1 MRKRLWLLFFILYSW
16 GEIHGQ
22 DKIVNPVKWSHEV
35 QHLNDQLYKV
45 VFTATIDDG
54 WAIYSK
60 ETEPDGPI
68 PTTLHFD
75 SSSTFRLPKPWT
87 EIGDKIVG
95 REPLFDNILVTKY
108 KKKLQLEQIIE
119 VLDPTTPVTGYLTY
133 MSCNDKMCL
142 PPTDYDFTLHFNN
155 NKKGSD
161 KPTKNTINNPST
173 PINSSPPKENS
184 SPPADDN
191 GGILKPVKWNFS
203 LQKLS
208 DTLYQA
214 LFTAH
219 IDKGWYVYSN
229 RIEGEGPIP
238 TSVTFEKSEAYY
250 PTGQLE
256 ESGPHRI
263 SGVDPIF
270 GIPIVKYKEEVQFRQ
285 QLVVKDSTKPI
296 TGELEFMTCDD
307 KRCLPPELVPFEL
320 YPSAH
325 AEDHASKET
334 ENNVLING
342 ERIDQ
347 RRESLLKTYK
357 TPLGDCGEEDV
368 VRDKSLLYTFLFGFI
383 GGLLAL
389 LTPCVFPMVPLTV
402 SYFTKGSKDR
412 KSGLRNGILYGLS
425 IVVIY
430 VGLGLLITL
439 FFGATALNDLSTNA
453 FANVLFFVIFV
464 IFALSFFGFFE
475 LTLPSSWAS
484 KTDALAERGGYI
496 GIFFMAFTLAIVS
509 FSCTGPIIGA
519 ALVQSA
525 TTSMVGPF
533 FVMLGFSLALALP
546 FGLFA
551 AFPAWLN
558 SLPRSGGWMN
568 TVKVVLGFL
577 ELALAFKFL
586 SVADMTMHWGILK
599 YETFMLIWILIFGAM
614 AAYLFGWIRFP
625 HDPPKPKISLP
636 RKVFAFATALF
647 TLYLA
652 SGFLRNPQTHTYY
665 SLKALSGLA
674 PPAHYNIF
682 MKSDSVAADIK
693 SKYPS
698 YGKCANNLNCFKN
711 YYEAIEYAKEVG
723 KPILLDFTG
732 YGCVNC
738 RKVEEHIWTDKR
750 VWHKLNNDFILVSL
764 YVDDKRALDKELW
777 SEVQNKKL
785 RRKGDIWSDFQIANF
800 RQNTQPLYVMITPDE
815 KVLAKPRGYKEG
827 ADEYNAYL
835 ECGLKHFQEYY
846 NNSKQK
852 SQSN

>member
-1 MRKRLWLLFFILYSW
+1 LRKIL
-16 GEIHGQ
+16 Q
-22 DKIVNPVKWSHEV
+22 PV
-35 QHLNDQLYKV
+35 Q
-45 VFTATIDDG
+45 
-54 WAIYSK
+54 
-60 ETEPDGPI
+60 
-68 PTTLHFD
+68 
-75 SSSTFRLPKPWT
+75 
-87 EIGDKIVG
+87 
-95 REPLFDNILVTKY
+95 
-108 KKKLQLEQIIE
+108 
-119 VLDPTTPVTGYLTY
+119 
-133 MSCNDKMCL
+133 
-142 PPTDYDFTLHFNN
+142 
-155 NKKGSD
+155 
-161 KPTKNTINNPST
+161 
-173 PINSSPPKENS
+173 
-184 SPPADDN
+184 
-191 GGILKPVKWNFS
+191 WNFS
-203 LQKLS
+203 IQKLS

-214 LFTAH
+214 LFAAQ
-219 IDKGWYVYSN
+219 IDKGWYIYSHH
-229 RIEGEGPIP
+229 IEGDGPIP
-238 TSVTFEKSEAYY
+238 TSVSFNKSEEYY
-250 PTGQLE
+250 PIGSLE

-270 GIPIVKYKEEVQFRQ
+270 GIPIVKYKGEVFFRQ

-307 KRCLPPELVPFEL
+307 KRCLPPEFVPFEL
-320 YPSAH
+320 YPSAL
-325 AEDHASKET
+325 AKAHASSEIKD
-334 ENNVLING
+334 NVFISG

-357 TPLGDCGEEDV
+357 TPIGDCGEEDV
-368 VRDKSLLYTFLFGFI
+368 VRDKSLLFTFLFGFI

-412 KSGLRNGILYGLS
+412 KSGLRNGLLYGLS

-453 FANVLFFVIFV
+453 FANVLFFIIFV

-636 RKVFAFATALF
+636 RKIFGFATALF

-652 SGFLRNPQTHTYY
+652 SGFLRNPQTNTYY

-682 MKSDSVAADIK
+682 MKSDSVASDIQA
-693 SKYPS
+693 KYPS

-835 ECGLKHFQEYY
+835 ECGLEYFQKHY
-846 NNSKQK
+846 NHSRQRT
-852 SQSN
+852 QSN